1 MRSESPG
8 REGRKSRGTAAGS
21 EVLTSMG
28 LTGVEGKGCR
38 YSGCKMCPV
47 RAVSIFKT
55 LMGRR
60 LAWRSGS
67 EGGTAWKQ
75 GLAAALLPLFPA
87 CPFGPERSA
96 ALRLRRGLPP
106 GSLRLLLRLLLLIAE
121 SEGDV
126 IMTQNLA

>member
-1 MRSESPG
+1 MSVERARLSRRRG
-8 REGRKSRGTAAGS
+8 RERHRLRF
-21 EVLTSMG
+21 LTSMG

-55 LMGRR
+55 LMGSRF
-60 LAWRSGS
+60 AWRKGS
-67 EGGTAWKQ
+67 EGGTAWKK
-75 GLAAALLPLFPA
+75 GLVQLVVFPE
-87 CPFGPERSA
+87 CPFCQARSA
-96 ALRLRRGLPP
+96 ALLR
-106 GSLRLLLRLLLLIAE
+106 LRLLLPPMSLPLLLCLLLLTAE